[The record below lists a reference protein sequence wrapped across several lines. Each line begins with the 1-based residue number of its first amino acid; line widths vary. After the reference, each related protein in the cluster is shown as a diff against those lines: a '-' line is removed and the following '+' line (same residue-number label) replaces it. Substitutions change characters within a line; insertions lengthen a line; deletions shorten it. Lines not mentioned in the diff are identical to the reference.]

1 MPICRPSRFQKPGRS
16 NAQRSQLPERENKA
30 LACPIKLN
38 LQELLMQATFK
49 PAFILLLC
57 LTALTGIAYP
67 LTVTLIAQTVFPNQ
81 ASGSLLGSGEQPLG
95 SELIGQAFSRPEYF
109 WGRPSATSSVSYN
122 SGASGGSNQGPTNPA
137 LVDAVQARIK
147 ALRDADPGHSEAV
160 PVDLVTASASGL
172 DPHISPAAA
181 AYQISR
187 VAKARHMSP
196 DRVRELVERYTETR
210 QWGILGEPR
219 VNVLKLNLALDHR
232 LNE

>member
-1 MPICRPSRFQKPGRS
+1 VIKHIKP
-16 NAQRSQLPERENKA
+16 A
-30 LACPIKLN
+30 
-38 LQELLMQATFK
+38 LLM
-49 PAFILLLC
+49 LLFF
-57 LTALTGIAYP
+57 TALTGVVYP
-67 LTVTLIAQTVFPNQ
+67 LAVTLFAQTLFSGQ
-81 ASGSLLGSGEQPLG
+81 ANGSLLGSDEQPLG
-95 SELIGQAFSRPEYF
+95 SELIGQAFNRPEYF
-109 WGRPSATSSVSYN
+109 WGRPSATSSVPYN

-137 LVDAVQARIK
+137 LTDAVQARIK

-181 AYQISR
+181 AYQSSR
-187 VAKARHMSP
+187 VAKARHMPP
-196 DRVRELVERYTETR
+196 DRVRELVERYTEPR

>member
-1 MPICRPSRFQKPGRS
+1 MIKHIKP
-16 NAQRSQLPERENKA
+16 A
-30 LACPIKLN
+30 
-38 LQELLMQATFK
+38 LLM
-49 PAFILLLC
+49 LLFF
-57 LTALTGIAYP
+57 TALTGVVYP
-67 LTVTLIAQTVFPNQ
+67 LAVTLFAQTLFPGQ
-81 ASGSLLGSGEQPLG
+81 ANGSLLGSDEQPLG
-95 SELIGQAFSRPEYF
+95 SELIGQAFNRPEDF
-109 WGRPSATSSVSYN
+109 WGRPSATSSVPYN

-137 LVDAVQARIK
+137 LTDAVQARIK

-187 VAKARHMSP
+187 VAKARHLSL
-196 DRVRELVERYTETR
+196 DSVLDLVERYTEPR